1 MDEKLDGSDYL
12 ELFVIILF
20 MVALVGV
27 SFGSFKEDRKS
38 QEEINAKI
46 NKCLEGKVISKDEA
60 NTTIT
65 VYNEI
70 GRIGRLPGF
79 YEQTVVVPQYY
90 VNLDNGISLVSKD
103 PNLKMYSVVGQ
114 PIRPEFCDED
124 YIR

>member
-1 MDEKLDGSDYL
+1 MDEKLNLDDYL
-12 ELFVIILF
+12 KLFVIILF

-27 SFGSFKEDRKS
+27 SFASFKEDRKS

-60 NTTIT
+60 NTTTT

-70 GRIGRLPGF
+70 GRIGSMPGF
-79 YEQTVVVPQYY
+79 YGQTVVVPQYY

-103 PNLKMYSVVGQ
+103 PNLKMYSVIGQ

>member
-12 ELFVIILF
+12 KLLVIMIFVI
-20 MVALVGV
+20 ALIGV
-27 SFGSFKEDRKS
+27 SFASFKEDRKS

-60 NTTIT
+60 SATTT
-65 VYNEI
+65 VDNGI
-70 GRIGRLPGF
+70 GRVGSLPMF
-79 YEQTVVVPQYY
+79 YEQTIVVPQYY
-90 VNLDNGISLVSKD
+90 VNLDNGITLVSKD